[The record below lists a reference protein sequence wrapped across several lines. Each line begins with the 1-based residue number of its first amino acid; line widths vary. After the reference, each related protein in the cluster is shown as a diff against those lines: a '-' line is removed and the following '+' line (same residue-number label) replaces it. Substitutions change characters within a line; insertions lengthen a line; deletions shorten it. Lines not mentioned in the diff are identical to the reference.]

1 MNRRVV
7 SGTIAA
13 LAAVVLAAGS
23 TTLGAFDDQSEIP
36 ANRTGA
42 GVLQLD
48 LGGGTGHAA
57 LTFAGLEP
65 GDKAIRRL
73 WIVANDSTSTTAG
86 TVEMAVGAPNDVPGP
101 CDTSL
106 GKAQGD
112 IASGIAGCVITA
124 RGVHGTPAYG
134 VASRLIAVDISVA
147 AASDVAGCAGA
158 TPGASVLPRSG
169 PGNLAHYGRTK
180 AAVTLRDAHARP
192 MVLAP
197 GRGVCVVVDASWPPS
212 VTDAAHATPDH
223 PVDNAAQGDSMS
235 VDVRFTL
242 TQAAP

>member
-7 SGTIAA
+7 SGAIAA

-48 LGGGTGHAA
+48 LSGGTGHAA

-65 GDKAIRRL
+65 GDNAIRRL
-73 WIVANDSTSTTAG
+73 WIVGNDSISTTAG
-86 TVEMAVGAPNDVPGP
+86 TVTMAVGAPVDVPGP

-112 IASGIAGCVITA
+112 IASGIAGCVIT
-124 RGVHGTPAYG
+124 RGACTAHPRT
-134 VASRLIAVDISVA
+134 AS
-147 AASDVAGCAGA
+147 
-158 TPGASVLPRSG
+158 PRG
-169 PGNLAHYGRTK
+169 
-180 AAVTLRDAHARP
+180 
-192 MVLAP
+192 
-197 GRGVCVVVDASWPPS
+197 
-212 VTDAAHATPDH
+212 
-223 PVDNAAQGDSMS
+223 
-235 VDVRFTL
+235 
-242 TQAAP
+242 